1 MLIKSR
7 NICYLVQIFLVIIPL
22 DTFHASFEYNDNV
35 PITLHYLKETYKF
48 TDFSMKR
55 CQELIFS
62 QRKDSDIFALRS
74 LDKQNY
80 SPFSIRINLSVTVI
94 LKDQDNGSL
103 NEIFPYP
110 AFQLLPVLS
119 VHCSII
125 FFVTENSAHSEISA
139 KTYLK
144 ILLNVKF

>member
-22 DTFHASFEYNDNV
+22 DMFHASFEYNDNA
-35 PITLHYLKETYKF
+35 PITLNYLKETYEF

-74 LDKQNY
+74 LDK
-80 SPFSIRINLSVTVI
+80 
-94 LKDQDNGSL
+94 
-103 NEIFPYP
+103 
-110 AFQLLPVLS
+110 
-119 VHCSII
+119 
-125 FFVTENSAHSEISA
+125 
-139 KTYLK
+139 
-144 ILLNVKF
+144 